1 MIAMVIVKGARLL
14 LIAVAASYAIL
25 AALGPWLA
33 PKLLYHPDYGST
45 RVPEGLRRLRG
56 ADGLETLVVH
66 LPHPGAAF
74 TLWYFHGTAETLG
87 DIEPLLREYHEAG
100 FAVFAVEYPGYGL
113 SPGQPS
119 ESAIFAANRT
129 ARAFLRDKLK
139 VPAAQTILVGHSL
152 GGGSAVQLA
161 TEEEVGGLVLQ
172 SAFTSA
178 YEVMTRWPILPFDQ
192 YENRRKLRQVSSP
205 VLILHGDADDVIS
218 PRHGQALFAAAAE
231 PKRALWVP
239 AAGHNDL
246 RFVARKKYWDAF
258 SAFRDLCARSSPR
271 TP

>member
-74 TLWYFHGTAETLG
+74 TLWYFHGNAETLG

-129 ARAFLRDKLK
+129 ARAFLRDELK
-139 VPAAQTILVGHSL
+139 VPAAQTILVLDGHIQQRADALALTCGMRGSYDLNLKAAADSL
-152 GGGSAVQLA
+152 YGLCL
-161 TEEEVGGLVLQ
+161 LVL
-172 SAFTSA
+172 
-178 YEVMTRWPILPFDQ
+178 
-192 YENRRKLRQVSSP
+192 
-205 VLILHGDADDVIS
+205 GDNC
-218 PRHGQALFAAAAE
+218 RAE
-231 PKRALWVP
+231 LV
-239 AAGHNDL
+239 
-246 RFVARKKYWDAF
+246 V
-258 SAFRDLCARSSPR
+258 
-271 TP
+271 